1 MHAYVINLARSPE
14 RLAHMTAELEKARL
28 DYEVITGV
36 DGRDL
41 DLDDPA
47 VINPALLTREGSFP
61 AGMAGC
67 ALSHLRVYRKTRG
80 RTG

>member
-47 VINPALLTREGSFP
+47 VIDPALLTRSVVPGGHGRVRLERSAGLPEDP
-61 AGMAGC
+61 A
-67 ALSHLRVYRKTRG
+67 G